1 VAVVTLNLVLGIIAS
16 LLKIAEKSMES
27 MTPEQLAPFLE
38 RHEKRMEFWEGLAKK
53 FRGGDA

>member
-1 VAVVTLNLVLGIIAS
+1 MVTLNMVLSIIAS
-16 LLKIAEKSMES
+16 LLKIAEKSIEN

-38 RHEKRMEFWEGLAKK
+38 RHEKRMEFWESLAKK